1 MDDDELLIEQIRSL
15 YGKRTR
21 IVWTQEKDDLVVEAL
36 RVHGMKWRAIG
47 TELGM
52 SDDTVR
58 NRVIRWDAATVP
70 EDIREMVTQM
80 QTSRKTTKGKK
91 RAKGAPYTTQEDD
104 LIRLAMLSGTK
115 WSQVQQD
122 MLPSRTVHA
131 IRNRAYRIA
140 S

>member
-15 YGKRTR
+15 YGRRTR

-36 RVHGMKWRAIG
+36 RAHGMKWRVIG
-47 TELGM
+47 RELGM

-70 EDIREMVTQM
+70 EDVREMVTQM
-80 QTSRKTTKGKK
+80 QASRKTTKGKK
-91 RAKGAPYTTQEDD
+91 RAKGAPYTSQEDD
-104 LIRLAMLSGTK
+104 LIRLAVLSGTK
-115 WSQVQQD
+115 WSQLQQD
-122 MLPSRTVHA
+122 MLPSRTVHS